1 MAHEL
6 QLVKS
11 MARERSLLGMMT
23 DLCAMC
29 GRHVVQIF
37 AGLATVGLVV
47 RMLGAEGLG
56 AWALLGTTSF
66 LLGLSDLGL
75 SVAVQRA
82 AARPD
87 AAATRRLV
95 CLTFLVVVVVCP
107 GLAAFAHAC
116 FLQLPSTSAALQA
129 DVTRATPPALV
140 AGLAGSL
147 AAPLR
152 SLLLVRGAF
161 GPLAWARVAASLLQV
176 GLTAAGLG
184 LGPSLLWPTLGLLAG
199 STLELLLLA
208 LAAKRLD
215 PLLELRPRWLAE
227 PAEVRDAFRQGAAA
241 LTINVGVA
249 AAVRAD
255 IVILT
260 TSVSLGTV
268 GAYQVA
274 ARVVDQLFAFAK
286 QTSGWL
292 LHRLGDAE
300 HREGALRLG
309 TALLG
314 GLVAS
319 GVIAVALDGT
329 ALLEAWVG
337 PLARDPVTGLA
348 LGLLGTAAII
358 AAAEEVAS
366 ATLLVGGATTWD
378 AATPVLLG
386 HTLNVAVSLIGVR
399 YLGAWAVAGGTVCG
413 NLLITALVWYR
424 VRALVHWHRAE
435 VLWTLAPMGAA
446 MLASLGSGWALAPL
460 AARGAGMSA
469 LACALVTLLGT
480 GVALLVWWRRNALP
494 GPTLTHE
501 ASTCE
506 SSS

>member
-1 MAHEL
+1 
-6 QLVKS
+6 
-11 MARERSLLGMMT
+11 MARERSPLGMT
-23 DLCAMC
+23 ADLLSMC
-29 GRHVVQIF
+29 GRHVAQLV
-37 AGLATVGLVV
+37 AGLATVALVV

-82 AARPD
+82 ASRPD
-87 AAATRRLV
+87 DAATRRLV
-95 CLTFLVVVVVCP
+95 SLAFLVVVVVCP
-107 GLAAFAHAC
+107 CLAACAHAS
-116 FLQLPSTSAALQA
+116 FLRLPSASAALQA
-129 DVTRATPPALV
+129 DITRAALPALV

-161 GPLAWARVAASLLQV
+161 GPLAWARATASLLQV
-176 GLTAAGLG
+176 GLTAAGLA
-184 LGPSLLWPTLGLLAG
+184 LGPSLLWPALGLLAG
-199 STLELLLLA
+199 SMLELLLLVR
-208 LAAKRLD
+208 AAKRVD
-215 PLLELRPRWLAE
+215 PHLEFRPLWPAE
-227 PAEVRDAFRQGAAA
+227 PVEVRDAFRQGAAA

-255 IVILT
+255 VVILT
-260 TSVSLGTV
+260 TYVSLGTV

-292 LHRLGDAE
+292 LHRLGNAE
-300 HREGALRLG
+300 HREDALRLG

-319 GVIAVALDGT
+319 GVVAMALDGT

-337 PLARDPVTGLA
+337 PLAREPVTQVA

-366 ATLLVGGATTWD
+366 ATLIVSGATTWD
-378 AATPVLLG
+378 AATPVILG
-386 HTLNVAVSLIGVR
+386 HSLNVALSLLGVG
-399 YLGAWAVAGGTVCG
+399 YAGAWAVAGGTVCG
-413 NLLITALVWYR
+413 NLLITTLVWHR
-424 VRALVHWHRAE
+424 ARALVRWRAAE
-435 VLWTLAPMGAA
+435 VLRTLVPIGAA
-446 MLASLGSGWALAPL
+446 LLVSLGSGWALAPL
-460 AARGAGMSA
+460 AARGAAMSA
-469 LACALVTLLGT
+469 FTCTTVMLLGT
-480 GVALLVWWRRNALP
+480 GTALLVWWRGRVLPEPPLGGPAL
-494 GPTLTHE
+494 TNE
-501 ASTCE
+501 AST
-506 SSS
+506 